1 MESNKN
7 MDQQLREALGRFSI
21 PPSEKQKVLFME
33 NATKMMVA
41 RKRKRFIT
49 FTFSILIGLIFIT
62 FFGVNTYNR
71 NTLKNTLA
79 ENKIE
84 ISNTIEQETQQI
96 TEQTTKQL
104 VEQTTVK
111 TTQIEKNEN
120 PKVTH
125 SLNQEKPIIVSKNE
139 VPNRIISAENNIVS
153 PLAESTLEPN
163 LTPKTELSPLP
174 ETTQKT
180 EPETIPVPENLVVA
194 GATPEP
200 PKEEITKESSSE
212 QIIQTPSKVDH
223 EKTNLAKKS
232 SSTLKK
238 TLTEWE
244 STMGIYYRPEM
255 IFNIIENDKWIH
267 NFGFEFTF
275 HPFNPRYVIR
285 TGIGLSISKGFYEY
299 KVDYNEYLGSYNSLD
314 SVSFSLAENNFN
326 LIPTY
331 YFSSSDVYN
340 ENLSSYYTK
349 LYRRF
354 IYLQIPLELGYDFY
368 KKGTF
373 SIGIRTEPML
383 SLLINQQT
391 TDLQLDPGK
400 DKIVQINRI
409 TPERIAANWQYMA
422 GFNFTKTL
430 NHVILE
436 CEPRVA
442 YYFNSVYEK
451 GDQTKSPYSVNIRFA
466 VGLK

>member
-7 MDQQLREALGRFSI
+7 MDQQLKEALSRFTI

-33 NATKMMVA
+33 NATKMIVA

-49 FTFSILIGLIFIT
+49 FAFSILIGLTFIT
-62 FFGVNTYNR
+62 FFAVNTYNH

-79 ENKIE
+79 DNKTE
-84 ISNTIEQETQQI
+84 ISNTNTIEQETQQI
-96 TEQTTKQL
+96 TEQTTKQI
-104 VEQTTVK
+104 VEQTTLK

-120 PKVTH
+120 SKVPN
-125 SLNQEKPIIVSKNE
+125 SLNQEKPIIVSKSD
-139 VPNRIISAENNIVS
+139 VPNRVAPIENAEPTPI
-153 PLAESTLEPN
+153 AESS
-163 LTPKTELSPLP
+163 PKTELSTIP
-174 ETTQKT
+174 ETTPIA
-180 EPETIPVPENLVVA
+180 EPATIPAPENLVVVE
-194 GATPEP
+194 ATPEP

-212 QIIQTPSKVDH
+212 QNIQTPSTSPN
-223 EKTNLAKKS
+223 EKSKLPKKS
-232 SSTLKK
+232 SSIFKN

-255 IFNIIENDKWIH
+255 IFNIIENDKYIH
-267 NFGFEFTF
+267 NFGIEFTF

-299 KVDYNEYLGSYNSLD
+299 KVDYNEYLGSYNALD

-340 ENLSSYYTK
+340 ENLSSYHTK

-373 SIGIRTEPML
+373 SMGVRTGPLL

-451 GDQTKSPYSVNIRFA
+451 GDQTKSPYSVNVRFA